1 MKFLHA
7 ADLHI
12 DSPLRGLD
20 AHEGAPVERLRGA
33 TRQAFLSL
41 IDLALERRVDLLIL
55 AGDIYDGDWHDFH
68 TGLFFHAQ
76 MVRLAGAGI
85 SVFIARGNHDADS
98 QITRQLPRLPGV
110 HVFSARQAE
119 TRVLDHLNVAV
130 HGRSFARAAVSEDLA
145 ARYPAAVP
153 GRFNIGVLH
162 TSLAGSPDHDAYA
175 PTTVDTLERSGY
187 DYWALGHIHAR
198 QIVRESAPRIIFPGN
213 LQGRHA
219 RETGPKGCELV
230 TVEDGQIVATEAVA
244 LDVVRWH
251 RLTLDLDGLTTLEAL
266 DECAGGALQAL
277 VAAQPD
283 RLHVARVRLRGRSVL
298 QQLDAEQPGTLA
310 AAVRASA
317 LRVSNDLWIEQIE
330 SAVHLPVDRALLAG
344 RADAVGE
351 VVRLTDLLLQGDD
364 AMLQQWMLA
373 ALADAGGAPH
383 LPRDLAELAPERFA
397 PARWRALLADAEA
410 LVLALLQ
417 PALMADDADADAST
431 APLMV

>member
-1 MKFLHA
+1 
-7 ADLHI
+7 
-12 DSPLRGLD
+12 
-20 AHEGAPVERLRGA
+20 
-33 TRQAFLSL
+33 
-41 IDLALERRVDLLIL
+41 
-55 AGDIYDGDWHDFH
+55 
-68 TGLFFHAQ
+68 
-76 MVRLAGAGI
+76 
-85 SVFIARGNHDADS
+85 
-98 QITRQLPRLPGV
+98 
-110 HVFSARQAE
+110 
-119 TRVLDHLNVAV
+119 
-130 HGRSFARAAVSEDLA
+130 
-145 ARYPAAVP
+145 
-153 GRFNIGVLH
+153 
-162 TSLAGSPDHDAYA
+162 
-175 PTTVDTLERSGY
+175 
-187 DYWALGHIHAR
+187 
-198 QIVRESAPRIIFPGN
+198 
-213 LQGRHA
+213 
-219 RETGPKGCELV
+219 
-230 TVEDGQIVATEAVA
+230 
-244 LDVVRWH
+244 
-251 RLTLDLDGLTTLEAL
+251 
-266 DECAGGALQAL
+266 

-431 APLMV
+431 APPMV